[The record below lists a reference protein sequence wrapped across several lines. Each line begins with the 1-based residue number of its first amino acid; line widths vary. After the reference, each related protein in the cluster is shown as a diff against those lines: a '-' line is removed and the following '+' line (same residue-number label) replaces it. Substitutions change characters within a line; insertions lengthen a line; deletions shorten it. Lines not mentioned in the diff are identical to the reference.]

1 MTGAEVA
8 AIDVVVVVVV
18 VVDRYREAA
27 ARLEMIAAMSGMA
40 LGRGVG
46 VLH

>member
-8 AIDVVVVVVV
+8 AIDVVVVVV

-40 LGRGVG
+40 LGLGVG